1 MNKPYHKLTGYISQ
15 DQLITLD
22 KCGAGK
28 SEHSQSLL
36 LQLHTDKSDKIT
48 TVFTNFHSSCIP
60 EYRVILVRAAR
71 EKVIFWPESVTFNLC
86 LTLISSNLIQIN
98 CLFSIASI
106 NQFDSQ
112 SLMFSV
118 KPLADI
124 GNKLNFNETLIFP
137 NTYFYVLT
145 TSCIQSNEFAMLNIS
160 L

>member
-48 TVFTNFHSSCIP
+48 TVFINFHSSCIP

-71 EKVIFWPESVTFNLC
+71 EKVIFCPESVTFNLY
-86 LTLISSNLIQIN
+86 LTLISSNLIQISSDG
-98 CLFSIASI
+98 F
-106 NQFDSQ
+106 
-112 SLMFSV
+112 V
-118 KPLADI
+118 Y
-124 GNKLNFNETLIFP
+124 FP
-137 NTYFYVLT
+137 
-145 TSCIQSNEFAMLNIS
+145 
-160 L
+160 